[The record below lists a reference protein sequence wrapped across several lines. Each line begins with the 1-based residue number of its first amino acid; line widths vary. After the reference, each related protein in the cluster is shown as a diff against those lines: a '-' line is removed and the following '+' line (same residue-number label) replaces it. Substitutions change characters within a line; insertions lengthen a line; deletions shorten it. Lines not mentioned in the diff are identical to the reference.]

1 MKRHTWQTVA
11 FLVVLLA
18 TAAAAV
24 GQSDLGVLAADIP
37 FPFVVANHTLP
48 PGHYELSAIGDQG
61 VIYIVG
67 SHNPGAFART
77 LKVERSA
84 PESSG
89 KIVFHRYQDTYFLT
103 QIWPPTQRM
112 GKQLYKSDAEEEL
125 ESLKTNKDDIVLRAQ
140 K

>member
-1 MKRHTWQTVA
+1 MKRHISQMAA

-24 GQSDLGVLAADIP
+24 GQNDLALAADIP

-48 PGHYELSAIGDQG
+48 AGHYELSAVGDQG
-61 VIYIVG
+61 VTYIVG
-67 SHNPGAFART
+67 SHNQRAFART
-77 LKVERSA
+77 LKVERRA
-84 PESSG
+84 PERSG

-103 QIWPPTQRM
+103 QIWAPTQRM

-125 ESLKTNKDDIVLRAQ
+125 ESLGTNKANVVLRAQ